1 MEKPTGLYQ
10 QTKKGLTVPVPQNTE
25 AAVAIYFETHD
36 VPREHVEAAAI
47 KEGVS
52 LGEYCQ
58 SLLVSE
64 AVQTACAQFIGMA
77 LSIKFPNA
85 TPVELMQRSKAAAVN
100 IWGHEIMDGLP
111 MDQHVAR
118 MLAATANEV
127 QLMTSK
133 FISEFDKDD

>member
-1 MEKPTGLYQ
+1 M
-10 QTKKGLTVPVPQNTE
+10 PVPQNTE

-36 VPREHVEAAAI
+36 VPREHVEAAAV
-47 KEGVS
+47 KQGVS

-127 QLMTSK
+127 QIMTSEI
-133 FISEFDKDD
+133 ISDSGEDG

>member
-1 MEKPTGLYQ
+1 M
-10 QTKKGLTVPVPQNTE
+10 PVPQNTE

-36 VPREHVEAAAI
+36 VPREHVEAAAV
-47 KEGVS
+47 KQGVS

-85 TPVELMQRSKAAAVN
+85 TPVELMQRSKATAVN

-133 FISEFDKDD
+133 IISEFDKDD